1 MIILRA
7 LHSLSIEL
15 GGAKILQT
23 PVQVG
28 WKSVSCKVKYTVLLL
43 SFELL
48 MSCYNHSLVPRPHL
62 FLEVG
67 LVNNEHF
74 LGCAESACHM
84 ISIATEVRL

>member
-1 MIILRA
+1 MTR
-7 LHSLSIEL
+7 L
-15 GGAKILQT
+15 GY
-23 PVQVG
+23 
-28 WKSVSCKVKYTVLLL
+28 W
-43 SFELL
+43 
-48 MSCYNHSLVPRPHL
+48 YNSGTSLVPRPHL

>member
-1 MIILRA
+1 MGPGDC
-7 LHSLSIEL
+7 E
-15 GGAKILQT
+15 
-23 PVQVG
+23 
-28 WKSVSCKVKYTVLLL
+28 VSSRDVAY
-43 SFELL
+43 S
-48 MSCYNHSLVPRPHL
+48 SLVPIPHL

>member
-1 MIILRA
+1 MGAILMIVR
-7 LHSLSIEL
+7 
-15 GGAKILQT
+15 
-23 PVQVG
+23 
-28 WKSVSCKVKYTVLLL
+28 SV
-43 SFELL
+43 
-48 MSCYNHSLVPRPHL
+48 SLVPRPHL